1 MKGPINYWFEII
13 IFCLN
18 SNKLKLVALYLF
30 FLCRLCVL
38 ILLILQS
45 YQEEKQSLL
54 KYLSS
59 LPDQQEESYKSFPG
73 ALLAVR
79 YIKEVVSFLFNN
91 LL

>member
-1 MKGPINYWFEII
+1 MSFVCANS
-13 IFCLN
+13 LN
-18 SNKLKLVALYLF
+18 
-30 FLCRLCVL
+30 
-38 ILLILQS
+38 LQS
-45 YQEEKQSLL
+45 YQEEKRSLL

-73 ALLAVR
+73 ALLTVR